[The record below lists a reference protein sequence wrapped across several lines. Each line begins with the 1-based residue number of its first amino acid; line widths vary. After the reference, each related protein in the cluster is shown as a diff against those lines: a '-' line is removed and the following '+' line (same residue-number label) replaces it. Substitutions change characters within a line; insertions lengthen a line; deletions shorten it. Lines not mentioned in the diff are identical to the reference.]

1 MKIFKKNLL
10 LVLSI
15 LFLFIHS
22 FFMFPMVVHAAEE
35 AEKTDE
41 IEEISPMQNEDIP
54 VFAGLD
60 ATVRDCNEL
69 NIREAPTTSSNI
81 ISTIP
86 YGEDFKVLTQT
97 GKWFQIEYQDISGF
111 VFWKYVSFIEPEI
124 TEDSNLIGNSIIH
137 YTSSENR
144 DINMSIACSTINGTI
159 LNPNEEFRWS
169 NIVGQTTAEKGYLS
183 APVIINKKSVLGLGG
198 GVCQVS
204 TTLYNAL
211 LDTSIVPT
219 ELHHHSLQSSYVK
232 PGYDATVAHGFKDF
246 AFTNTYEFPIQI
258 EAYAFNAIVFVNLY
272 KVEN

>member
-1 MKIFKKNLL
+1 M
-10 LVLSI
+10 LS
-15 LFLFIHS
+15 
-22 FFMFPMVVHAAEE
+22 MVVHAAEE
-35 AEKTDE
+35 TEKTDE
-41 IEEISPMQNEDIP
+41 IEEISPMQDEDIP
-54 VFAGLD
+54 VFSGLD

-86 YGEDFKVLTQT
+86 YGEDFKVLTQI

-124 TEDSNLIGNSIIH
+124 TEGSNLIGNSIIH

-144 DINMSIACSTINGTI
+144 DINMAIACSTINGTI

-232 PGYDATVAHGFKDF
+232 PGYDATVAYGYKDF
-246 AFTNTYEFPIQI
+246 AFINTYEFPIQI
-258 EAYAFNAIVFVNLY
+258 EAYTFNGIVFVDLY

>member
-1 MKIFKKNLL
+1 MKTFKKNLL

-144 DINMSIACSTINGTI
+144 DINMAIACNTINGLI
-159 LNPNEEFRWS
+159 LQPEEEFRWS
-169 NIVGQTTAEKGYLS
+169 KIIGQTTVEKGYLMS
-183 APVIINKKSVLGLGG
+183 TVIINEQPTDGLGG

-204 TTLYNAL
+204 TAIYNAL
-211 LDTSIVPT
+211 LDTSIKPT
-219 ELHHHSLQSSYVK
+219 SLYHHSIGSSYVK
-232 PGYDATVAHGFKDF
+232 EGYDATVAHGFKDF